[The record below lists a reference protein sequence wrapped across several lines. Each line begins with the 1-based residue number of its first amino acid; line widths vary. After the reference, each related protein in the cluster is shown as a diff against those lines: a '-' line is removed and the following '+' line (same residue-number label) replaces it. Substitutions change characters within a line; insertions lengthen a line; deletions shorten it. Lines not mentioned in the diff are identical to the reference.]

1 MNRSLLLVGSLAL
14 SACSTAS
21 ASLSA
26 TTDGAT
32 VATTATP
39 SSVASTPSLVPTLA
53 ITSADGAVTVVRDG
67 ADTGTFAHARLAVD
81 GHTLVSSAP
90 SSPDATLVKWI
101 DIATGKFLGSATVK
115 GTVEL
120 ASIDET
126 GEWATMVSPASA
138 PVGDDIAGGRSST
151 DVVIA
156 RKPAAADQPG
166 NVVYHATLPGNV
178 LPEMVGPPYGGVPSS
193 VFMLEYLPADH
204 PAVYRVRVLDTGS
217 STLYIPSDLRE
228 KVQAADESM
237 AGISRAQVMVSSRK
251 LLLTLYRGRN
261 PDGTLYSFIHA
272 LRYDG
277 IDEGPWPGTYCLDL
291 PDSLQLQS
299 SAGSAAVSADQ
310 QMMFIANGSGVLG
323 SFQVRDLD
331 DRSKAPA
338 LHATGQVKDTAN
350 HAPAI
355 TASSDAVWV
364 AYDNAVSEL
373 NPADLGLR
381 QRFTLPDPVLAIATA
396 AAGIIAVSEAAVSV
410 VDIHGTVLE
419 RIAINVGHPVRV
431 AVVS

>member
-1 MNRSLLLVGSLAL
+1 MNCSLLLVGSLAL
-14 SACSTAS
+14 SACTTAS

-39 SSVASTPSLVPTLA
+39 SSIASTASSVPTLA
-53 ITSADGAVTVVRDG
+53 ITSANGSVTVVRKG
-67 ADTGTFAHARLAVD
+67 ADAGTFSNARLAID

-90 SSPDATLVKWI
+90 SSTDTTKVEWI
-101 DIATGKFLGSATVK
+101 DIATSEFLGSVTLK
-115 GTVEL
+115 GALEL

-126 GEWATMVSPASA
+126 GEWATMVSPAAA
-138 PVGDDIAGGRSST
+138 PVGDDIAGGRPST
-151 DVVIA
+151 EVAIA
-156 RKPAAADQPG
+156 RKPTAADQPG
-166 NVVYHATLPGNV
+166 NVVYRATLPGNV
-178 LPEMVGPPYGGVPSS
+178 FPEMVGPAYGGVPSS
-193 VFMLEYLPADH
+193 VFMLEYLPPDH
-204 PAVYRVRVLDTGS
+204 PAAYRVRVLDTRSG
-217 STLYIPSDLRE
+217 TLYIPSDLRE
-228 KVQAADESM
+228 KVQAADETM
-237 AGISRAQVMVSSRK
+237 AGISRAQVIVPNRK
-251 LLLTLYRGRN
+251 VLLTLYRGRN

-277 IDEGPWPGTYCLDL
+277 IEDGPWSGTYCLDL

-299 SAGSAAVSADQ
+299 SPGSVAISPDQ

-331 DRSKAPA
+331 DHSKAPE
-338 LHATGQVKDTAN
+338 LHATGQLKDTTD

-355 TASSDAVWV
+355 TASSDSVWV

-381 QRFTLPDPVLAIATA
+381 QRFTLPDPALAIATVT
-396 AAGIIAVSEAAVSV
+396 AGLIAVSESAVSL
-410 VDIHGTVLE
+410 VDLHGTVLE
-419 RIAINVGHPVRV
+419 RLAINVTHPVRV
-431 AVVS
+431 AVVP